1 MTLLNVNQQR
11 RVSTHLRLLVE
22 DLEALSSLP
31 ELGGVQ
37 PAVARVRDRLTA
49 ARAAAE
55 TTRRMLDLPPDQP
68 PGVRRRVAAIGEVW
82 AARVEDLRAERLQ
95 AYGEVHPD
103 LATALDPALARLRHA
118 LEALADAAT
127 ELTEP

>member
-1 MTLLNVNQQR
+1 MTLLNANQQR

-22 DLEALSSLP
+22 DLDSLSSLP
-31 ELGGVQ
+31 ELS
-37 PAVARVRDRLTA
+37 AAHASAARVRDRLMA

-55 TTRRMLDLPPDQP
+55 TTRRTLELPPDQP

-95 AYGEVHPD
+95 AYGEVHPG
-103 LATALDPALARLRHA
+103 LAAALDPALTRLRHA
-118 LEALADAAT
+118 LEALVDAAD
-127 ELTEP
+127 ELTER